1 MRLLPILMEGE
12 PDKLGWQ
19 ALGEARAAS
28 GHEGKVKP
36 ARAVP
41 GSPQPILAVGKLPDW
56 LTDYAYVSE
65 LKIGDKA
72 LEDALGYAL
81 DDHDREEVG
90 ERYAELLTEWMGVTV
105 KYVEDEAHDTGVQF
119 S

>member
-1 MRLLPILMEGE
+1 MRLLPILIDGD
-12 PDKLGWQ
+12 PGKQGWE
-19 ALGEARAAS
+19 ALSHARAAI
-28 GHEGKVKP
+28 GHEGKVQP

-56 LTDYAYVSE
+56 LTDYALVSE
-65 LKIGDKA
+65 LSIGDKA

-81 DDHDREEVG
+81 DNHDREEVG
-90 ERYAELLTEWMGVTV
+90 ERYAELLTEWMGVPV
-105 KYVEDEAHDTGVQF
+105 KYVEDESHDTGVQF